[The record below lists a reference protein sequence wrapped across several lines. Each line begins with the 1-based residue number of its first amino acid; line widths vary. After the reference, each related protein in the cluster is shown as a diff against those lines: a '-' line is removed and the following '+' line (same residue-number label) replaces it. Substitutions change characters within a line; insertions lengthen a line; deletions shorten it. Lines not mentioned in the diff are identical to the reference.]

1 MDVGY
6 RDRVLSRASEHGKMR
21 SSTRQALT
29 AGAESGGGGASPL
42 DRSRL
47 LFNDTHCL
55 SLLQLLPNVI

>member
-29 AGAESGGGGASPL
+29 AGAESGGGGVSAGQVPSVV
-42 DRSRL
+42 
-47 LFNDTHCL
+47 
-55 SLLQLLPNVI
+55 Q